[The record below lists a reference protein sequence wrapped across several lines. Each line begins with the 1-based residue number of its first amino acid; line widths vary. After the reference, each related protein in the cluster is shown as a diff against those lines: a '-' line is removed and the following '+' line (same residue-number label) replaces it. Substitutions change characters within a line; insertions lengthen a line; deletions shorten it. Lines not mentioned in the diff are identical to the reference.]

1 MIAPTFSTAST
12 SGPVEN
18 WAQPGQRAS
27 VHASTG
33 TGCAALLYAVA
44 SVGRRSAVES
54 ARDIADANFI
64 PLAEL
69 TVIFKLKGWYLILS
83 VESHS

>member
-44 SVGRRSAVES
+44 SVGRRSAVM
-54 ARDIADANFI
+54 AADFQPSEKKVLVAKSI
-64 PLAEL
+64 
-69 TVIFKLKGWYLILS
+69 I
-83 VESHS
+83 

>member
-44 SVGRRSAVES
+44 SVGRRSAVEHK
-54 ARDIADANFI
+54 ARPI
-64 PLAEL
+64 PA
-69 TVIFKLKGWYLILS
+69 IFLQEMCLS
-83 VESHS
+83 Q